1 MIKKILLLLL
11 FSCTDLLINDNAYH
25 SINLNGVSWV
35 EINQGSNFNSNNF
48 TLQSWFSGSNENT
61 DEAETIFSMLSSS
74 GEILIGIFKNPTY
87 QSRLDIWVDNQKV
100 NTVEVS
106 DKLNNLDSFNLF
118 TLKGSISELD
128 PTLISIS
135 LFINKT
141 NIYNQ
146 STMLTTERL
155 SNINFIIGAKA
166 NTEHTY
172 LDRFWHGCID
182 EIRLWNT
189 SLSDTLIEYHN
200 DYPSKLSFESD
211 SLAYINS
218 LGHLSGLWRFYTLE
232 DAYSTVPN
240 DACSTIER
248 VYNDNPCS
256 TDAEA
261 IIYTLGDYSVEFS
274 EKHK

>member
-61 DEAETIFSMLSSS
+61 DEAETVFSMLSSS

-189 SLSDTLIEYHN
+189 SLADTLIEYHN

-248 VYNDNPCS
+248 LYNDNPCS